1 MPRPR
6 NGRGG
11 KGSHVRRLRATIAAK
26 MVIKLVRARPQIGK
40 DSGVVTA
47 KAQRTEMKTADA
59 KRETML
65 NKPHCKKIFRKKM
78 EKVLAAHYP
87 DFVP

>member
-1 MPRPR
+1 
-6 NGRGG
+6 
-11 KGSHVRRLRATIAAK
+11 

-65 NKPHCKKIFRKKM
+65 NKPLIKRTMTNTHLSLKQVTSNPTRYSGM
-78 EKVLAAHYP
+78 
-87 DFVP
+87 D